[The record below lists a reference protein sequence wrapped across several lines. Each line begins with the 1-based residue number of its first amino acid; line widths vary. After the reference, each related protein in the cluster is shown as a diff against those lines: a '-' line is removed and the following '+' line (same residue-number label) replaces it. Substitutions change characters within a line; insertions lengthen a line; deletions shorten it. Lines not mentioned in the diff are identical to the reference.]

1 MPLRWEILHA
11 EKLVYLVADGT
22 VTLKDLEQHFDAVM
36 VADAMPYAHLFNA
49 LNCQPVYNDDDVMAM
64 AARVS
69 AYASIVK
76 SGPLAV
82 VAQSDEVEDTFRRFI
97 NLSSPKRPTKL
108 FKTEAKARAWL
119 ATQPLPA
126 SAAPTPSKS
135 AAGKPKPS
143 GH

>member
-22 VTLKDLEQHFDAVM
+22 VTLKDLEEHFDAVL

-49 LNCQPVYNDDDVMAM
+49 INCQPVYSDADVMTM

-82 VAQSDEVEDTFRRFI
+82 VTLSDDVEDTFKRFI
-97 NLSSPKRPTKL
+97 NFSSRKRPTRM
-108 FKTEAKARAWL
+108 FRTEAKARAWL
-119 ATQPLPA
+119 AQQPLPA
-126 SAAPTPSKS
+126 SDKPTP
-135 AAGKPKPS
+135 PQR
-143 GH
+143 

>member
-22 VTLKDLEQHFDAVM
+22 VTLKDLEEHFDAVL

-49 LNCQPVYNDDDVMAM
+49 INCQPVYSDADVMTM

-82 VAQSDEVEDTFRRFI
+82 VTLSDDVEDTFKRFI
-97 NLSSPKRPTKL
+97 NFSSRKRPTKL
-108 FKTEAKARAWL
+108 FRTEAKARAWL
-119 ATQPLPA
+119 AQQPLPA
-126 SAAPTPSKS
+126 SDTPTP
-135 AAGKPKPS
+135 PQR
-143 GH
+143 

>member
-22 VTLKDLEQHFDAVM
+22 VTLKDLEEHFDAVL

-49 LNCQPVYNDDDVMAM
+49 INCQPVYSDADVMTM

-82 VAQSDEVEDTFRRFI
+82 VTLSDDVEDTFKRFI
-97 NLSSPKRPTKL
+97 NFSL
-108 FKTEAKARAWL
+108 
-119 ATQPLPA
+119 
-126 SAAPTPSKS
+126 
-135 AAGKPKPS
+135 
-143 GH
+143 